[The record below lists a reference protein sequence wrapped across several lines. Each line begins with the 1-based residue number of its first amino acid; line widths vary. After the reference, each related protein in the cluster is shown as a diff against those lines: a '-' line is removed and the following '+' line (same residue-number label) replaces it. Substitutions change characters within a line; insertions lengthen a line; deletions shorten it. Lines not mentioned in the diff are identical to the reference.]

1 MDRIRFG
8 GEFARVLQLLNEAV
22 SAEELA
28 DVLKNADTG
37 DDPAKL
43 SEALLTQKVSG
54 GGTINHSDSL
64 LSIMSRQSLARLSR
78 YADQLAGSVKL
89 PIERAHYSSLL
100 LANPNYFGTV
110 EGSSLPPLSDIK
122 GNTTYEELACV
133 GLNTPLDRLE
143 AAIHI
148 KKNAGYSGG
157 ICSNGSIEWVR
168 FYVDL
173 HDNGVWHDV
182 GLGWVRVHDIG
193 GAKPL
198 CYAVYRDFSPIRKI
212 CRTENIVKVRAILS
226 WNAQPPANTP
236 NWPPVWGHV
245 RDVSVQIRPRFFI
258 DFGDIVTHIPWDQIQ
273 IPDPIG
279 PIIKEID
286 PHFKIPLPQPDPISV
301 EAKIKAYAQAKVPA
315 HRFAFSEI
323 KQALAVSPATVALAK
338 ESPLASLGLAQAE
351 ISSILDQLLKTD
363 GNTSYEELR
372 CVGLKPEKDMVEAVF
387 TVKKKAG
394 YSGSLCREGS
404 TEYVA
409 FWGDFFDGNG
419 WTYLGTETMQVH
431 DLAQTPRDGVQY
443 AVYLRKDLS
452 KYLRPCETGA
462 RLAKVRAILS
472 WEDPPPPAN
481 PNWVPTWGNREECL
495 VQLRR
500 GFGKFAAI
508 LEVDDVAADDISP
521 LTGRATGTFVEASGA
536 FTQAPF
542 GGTISISGTIGLGS
556 DFFGGGAAPF
566 KYRIEVK
573 RDEPGSFYE
582 PLTGKFTLR
591 KVQRINGF
599 IVECAPGDT
608 ICEFDQAPL
617 PPAGEGGESG
627 WYLYHEDLI
636 GPFTQEILSD
646 VLMKWPTNPSME
658 GRWKVRLHAKDGGGT
673 HYYSDEVSV
682 RIDNTA
688 PVAVLALTGATL
700 NGNPLP
706 ALECGKFPVG
716 TILTGTFSLSDPGTA
731 SALAEFQHH
740 RTASLGVSPAL
751 PGNVV
756 DLTTAPANLDY
767 SPPAVPTTGV
777 SGTWTLKTAGM
788 KACGYVLRLN
798 VWDRT
803 IVDAGNA
810 SGFQGADEIGFC
822 LE

>member
-1 MDRIRFG
+1 MDRTRFG
-8 GEFARVLQLLNEAV
+8 GEFADVLRLLNEAT
-22 SAEELA
+22 SAEELGEL
-28 DVLKNADTG
+28 LKLADTG
-37 DDPAKL
+37 EDQARL
-43 SEALLTQKVSG
+43 TEALLLRKRVG
-54 GGTINHSDSL
+54 GGTVNNSDDL
-64 LSIMSRQSLARLSR
+64 HAVMGREALMRLSR
-78 YADQLAGSVKL
+78 YAEKAAAGVKL
-89 PIERAHYSSLL
+89 EPERLNFVSLL

-110 EGSSLPPLSDIK
+110 EGSPLPPVSDIK
-122 GNTTYEELACV
+122 GNTSYEELTCV

-143 AAIHI
+143 AVIHI
-148 KKNAGYSGG
+148 KKNGGYSGG
-157 ICSNGSIEWVR
+157 ICTNGSIEWVR

-173 HDNGVWHDV
+173 HDNGIWHDA

-193 GAKPL
+193 GKKPL
-198 CYAVYRDFSPIRKI
+198 CYAVYRDFTPLRKI
-212 CRTENIVKVRAILS
+212 CRVENIVRVRAILS
-226 WNAQPPANTP
+226 WNTQPPANMP
-236 NWPPVWGHV
+236 NWPPVWGNV

-258 DFGDIVTHIPWDQIQ
+258 DFGDIVGPIPWDKIE

-279 PIIKEID
+279 PVIQEID
-286 PHFKIPLPQPDPISV
+286 PKFPLPLPLPEPISV
-301 EAKIKAYAQAKVPA
+301 ETRLKLYTQAKVPA

-323 KQALAVSPATVALAK
+323 KQAMAASPATLAVSK
-338 ESPLASLGLAQAE
+338 ESPLAGLGLKQAE
-351 ISSILDQLLKTD
+351 IAGILDQLSKTD
-363 GNTSYEELR
+363 GNTGYEELR
-372 CVGLKPEKDMVEAVF
+372 CVGLKPERDMLEAVF

-394 YSGSLCREGS
+394 YSGSLCKTGS

-409 FWGDFFDGNG
+409 FWGDFLDGNG
-419 WTYLGTETMQVH
+419 WVYLGTETMQVH

-443 AVYLRKDLS
+443 AVYLKKDLT

-462 RLAKVRAILS
+462 RLVKVRAILS

-481 PNWVPTWGNREECL
+481 PNWVPAWGNREECL

-500 GFGKFAAI
+500 GFGKFATI
-508 LEVDDVAADDISP
+508 LEVDDVAADDINGI
-521 LTGRATGTFVEASGA
+521 TGRATGTFVEASGA

-542 GGTISISGTIGLGS
+542 GGTIAISGTIGLGS
-556 DFFGGGAAPF
+556 DFFGGGAAPY

-582 PLTGKFTLR
+582 PVTGKFKLR
-591 KVQRINGF
+591 KVQRVNGF
-599 IVECAPGDT
+599 IVECAPGET

-646 VLMKWPTNPSME
+646 VLMKWPTNASME
-658 GRWKVRLHAKDGGGT
+658 GRWKMRLHARDGGGT
-673 HYYSDEVSV
+673 HYFSDEVTV

-688 PVAVLALTGATL
+688 PVAVLNLTGATL

-716 TILTGTFSLSDPGTA
+716 TILTGTFSVSDPGAA

-740 RTASLGVSPAL
+740 RTASLGVSPAI

-756 DLTTAPANLDY
+756 LLTTSPASLDY
-767 SPPAVPTTGV
+767 NPPAVPTTGV
-777 SGTWTLKTAGM
+777 AGTWTLDTSKM

-810 SGFQGADEIGFC
+810 SGYHGADEFGFC